1 MRIAPEQGGAWET
14 AVVRDVTERLVAVT
28 APKAY
33 RGRAGMARGQR
44 WTVRYFDELGEYRFG
59 APVLQVEGP
68 PAFLAWLE
76 LPARIEEIQRRSHVR
91 LVVNLPVR
99 LWEDAAKDARAPEP
113 QPAGPAAG
121 RPPADGRR
129 VAAGETVDLS
139 AGGVQVRLSGPPPVA
154 SVYGIEIGLP
164 DGVVT
169 LRTRLVRVVE
179 RALPDGR
186 VQRAYGFTFV
196 DPEAGLQDRIVRFIF
211 AEQR

>member
-14 AVVRDVTERLVAVT
+14 TVVRDVTEHVVAVAT
-28 APKAY
+28 PKAY
-33 RGRAGMARGQR
+33 RGRGGMARGQR
-44 WTVRYFDELGEYRFG
+44 WTIRYFDEFGEYRFG
-59 APVLQVEGP
+59 APVLRVEGP

-76 LPARIEEIQRRSHVR
+76 LPARVEEIQRRSHVR
-91 LVVNLPVR
+91 LMVNLPVR
-99 LWEDAAKDARAPEP
+99 LWEEAAKDAHA
-113 QPAGPAAG
+113 
-121 RPPADGRR
+121 R
-129 VAAGETVDLS
+129 VTAGETVDLS
-139 AGGVQVRLSGPPPVA
+139 AGGVQVRLNAPPPVA
-154 SVYGIEIGLP
+154 GVYGIEIGLP
-164 DGVVT
+164 DGVVA